1 MLALIARM
9 RALEERTRA
18 ASAAAKDR
26 FHKRGQLLPRERV
39 ALVLDPGSP
48 FIELS
53 TLTGYMFDVPD
64 PDKSVPGGGVIA
76 GIGFVA
82 GIRCMVS
89 ANDSGID
96 AGALQPYGID
106 KTLRVQELAL
116 ENKLPY
122 VQLVES
128 AGANLLRYRVED
140 FVRGGNIFRNLA
152 RLSAAGLPVVT
163 VTHGS
168 STAGGAYQTGLSDYI
183 VMVRGRTRAF
193 LAGPP
198 LLKAATGEIATEEE
212 LGGAEMHTSISGL
225 GDYLAEDDRD
235 ALRIARDIMAN
246 LEWDR
251 PKPAEASYRPPRYDA
266 EELLGIMAMDHKR
279 PVDMRQVIA
288 RIIDDSDFTEFGA
301 NYGPATVCGHA
312 RIEGQAIGIIT
323 NNGPLDVPGA
333 NKATHF
339 IQACCQSRTPLLYLN
354 NTTGYMVGKAYEE
367 AGMIKHGSKMIQA
380 VTSATVPQITIYCGA
395 SFGAGNYGMCG
406 RGFHPRFCFSWP
418 NAKTAVM
425 GGEQAAE
432 TMAIVTEA
440 AAVRRGK
447 PIEQEKLEAM
457 KAQIIGVFDGQM
469 DVFST
474 SARVLDDGVID
485 PARYKKAAVR
495 GAGDLPRGGGAATP
509 AHAILGRAAMSMMK
523 ATPFFKILI
532 ANRGEIALRIMRTA
546 RRLGY
551 GVVAVYSDA
560 DRDARH
566 VREADYAVRIGEAL
580 PAQSYLRIEA
590 IIAAA
595 KASGADAV
603 HPGYGFLAENGDFAQ
618 ACRDAGL
625 VFIGPSPEAI
635 RLMGNKAGA
644 KDIMRAA
651 GVPCV
656 PGYQGTE
663 QSDAVMLAEAK
674 KIGFPVMIKAVAGGG
689 GRGMRQVADAAA
701 FPDALRSARSEAQ
714 GAFGDPTVILERAI
728 SDPRHIEIQV
738 FGDRYR
744 NAVHLGERD
753 CSVQRRH
760 QKLIEE
766 APSPAVSPKLR
777 ARMGEVAVSAVKS
790 IGYEGAGT
798 LEFLL
803 DPSGEFYF
811 MEMNT
816 RLQVEHPVTEAITG
830 LDLVELQL
838 RVARGEPLG
847 LVQEDIKFSGHAIEV
862 RLCSEDAGHDFMPQ
876 SGRMALWQ
884 MPEDIRVEHAL
895 QSGSEI
901 PPFYDFDDRQ
911 GRQPRRRPR
920 RGAGKTDL
928 RAGADGGVRRH
939 HQPGVFDF
947 LPAASRLC
955 RGRGDH
961 GVHRQASRRTAGAA
975 QGGRPGSRARG
986 VVALCDRSLCAEM
999 AKRAIARGDVPR
1011 SASFR
1016 TR

>member
-1 MLALIARM
+1 MAIIENTIAPSGSAFQANRDGMLALIARM
-9 RALEERTRA
+9 RSLEERTRA

-26 FHKRGQLLPRERV
+26 FHSRGQLLPRERV

-48 FIELS
+48 FLELS

-64 PDKSVPGGGVIA
+64 ADKSVPGGGVIA

-82 GIRCMVS
+82 GVRCMVS

-96 AGALQPYGID
+96 AGALQPYGLD
-106 KTLRVQELAL
+106 KTLRAQELAL

-235 ALRIARDIMAN
+235 ALRIARDIMAK

-251 PKPAEASYRPPRYDA
+251 PKPAEGSFKPPRYDA
-266 EELLGIMAMDHKR
+266 EELLGIMPMDHKR
-279 PVDMRQVIA
+279 PVDMRQAIA
-288 RIIDDSDFTEFGA
+288 RFIDDSDFTEFGA

-312 RIEGQAIGIIT
+312 RIEGQAIGIVT

-440 AAVRRGK
+440 AAARRGR
-447 PIEQEKLEAM
+447 PIEKEKLDAM

-485 PARYKKAAVR
+485 PRDTRSVLAEVLAICREAEAQDAA
-495 GAGDLPRGGGAATP
+495 AHAIFGGAA
-509 AHAILGRAAMSMMK
+509 MSGEGMQR
-523 ATPFFKILI
+523 TPFYKILI

-560 DRDARH
+560 DRDALH
-566 VREADYAVRIGEAL
+566 VREADQAVRIGEAL
-580 PAQSYLRIEA
+580 PSQSYLNIEA
-590 IIAAA
+590 IITAA
-595 KASGADAV
+595 KASGASAV
-603 HPGYGFLAENGDFAQ
+603 HPGYGFLAENEEFAR

-635 RLMGNKAGA
+635 EAMGNKAGA
-644 KDIMRAA
+644 KDIMREA

-656 PGYQGTE
+656 PGYQGKD
-663 QSDAVMLAEAK
+663 QSDAVMFAEAK
-674 KIGFPVMIKAVAGGG
+674 KIGFPVMVKAVAGGG
-689 GRGMRQVADAAA
+689 GRGMRLVSDAAA
-701 FPDALRSARSEAQ
+701 FPDALRSARSEAL
-714 GAFGDPTVILERAI
+714 GAFGDATVILERAI
-728 SDPRHIEIQV
+728 ADPRHIEIQV
-738 FGDRYR
+738 FGDRHG
-744 NAVHLGERD
+744 NAIHLGERD

-766 APSPAVSPKLR
+766 APSPAVSPELR
-777 ARMGEVAVSAVKS
+777 ARMGAVAVAAVKS
-790 IGYEGAGT
+790 LHYEGAGT

-803 DPSGEFYF
+803 DQSGEFYF

-838 RVARGEPLG
+838 RVASGEPLG
-847 LVQEDIKFSGHAIEV
+847 LRQEDVKFNWTCDRGSAVLGRCRTRFHAAIGQDGAV
-862 RLCSEDAGHDFMPQ
+862 ADAGWH
-876 SGRMALWQ
+876 
-884 MPEDIRVEHAL
+884 
-895 QSGSEI
+895 
-901 PPFYDFDDRQ
+901 
-911 GRQPRRRPR
+911 PRR
-920 RGAGKTDL
+920 A
-928 RAGADGGVRRH
+928 RAAV
-939 HQPGVFDF
+939 
-947 LPAASRLC
+947 
-955 RGRGDH
+955 GRGD
-961 GVHRQASRRTAGAA
+961 
-975 QGGRPGSRARG
+975 
-986 VVALCDRSLCAEM
+986 
-999 AKRAIARGDVPR
+999 
-1011 SASFR
+1011 SAVL
-1016 TR
+1016 